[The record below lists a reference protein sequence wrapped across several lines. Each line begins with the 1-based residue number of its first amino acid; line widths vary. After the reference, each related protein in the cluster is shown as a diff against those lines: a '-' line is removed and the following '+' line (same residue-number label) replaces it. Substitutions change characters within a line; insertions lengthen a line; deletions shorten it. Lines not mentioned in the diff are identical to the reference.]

1 MATTTARRTTRKSPA
16 RQTTVIPQQSAEHA
30 GASRMAGIYSGGDP
44 ESPWQGFQNAGPDCY
59 WEVPQ
64 PAPARTN

>member
-1 MATTTARRTTRKSPA
+1 MATSTARRTTRANPA
-16 RQTTVIPQQSAEHA
+16 RKTTVIAPQHA
-30 GASRMAGIYSGGDP
+30 GADRMATIYSGGEP